1 MADRPTEDPTD
12 WAFWRWFM
20 ESTGRCAAGKAAGVW
35 ALQVLERHFGQQW
48 LARACQREGNPPHVV
63 SMSPA
68 HTMAFAEL
76 LELAVALELAQ
87 GVTGAAKVRK
97 ALATDRD
104 EARLHATL
112 QLELAMLARHI
123 GADVE
128 LEPRLSRL
136 HPPVDA
142 RIAARGV
149 EIPVEARVVLMDES
163 TRAGRDLSDQI
174 SHGML
179 NITFCRDVHFSGSI
193 ADAVGAADV
202 VDLLEAM
209 DAAAAL
215 AADRLEPMRVAH
227 PLANLTVIPGSQSA
241 DGITFTIPAG
251 VGQGIYRVLRTM
263 QDKATQAARSGATWL
278 RMDLYDGTFQM
289 TPWSFQPLAEKTAK
303 MAQLVASTIG
313 PDGPLRGVVITSG
326 RASALHAS
334 PTLSTRMGATYGLRR
349 NLFPLRGRETIVIPL
364 VETAEEES
372 ALWVRL
378 YDRED
383 TWFDGALGEVGLGP
397 FTSLIAADRTETSVN
412 IVTT

>member
-163 TRAGRDLSDQI
+163 TRAGRDL
-174 SHGML
+174 
-179 NITFCRDVHFSGSI
+179 
-193 ADAVGAADV
+193 
-202 VDLLEAM
+202 
-209 DAAAAL
+209 
-215 AADRLEPMRVAH
+215 
-227 PLANLTVIPGSQSA
+227 
-241 DGITFTIPAG
+241 
-251 VGQGIYRVLRTM
+251 
-263 QDKATQAARSGATWL
+263 
-278 RMDLYDGTFQM
+278 
-289 TPWSFQPLAEKTAK
+289 
-303 MAQLVASTIG
+303 
-313 PDGPLRGVVITSG
+313 
-326 RASALHAS
+326 
-334 PTLSTRMGATYGLRR
+334 
-349 NLFPLRGRETIVIPL
+349 
-364 VETAEEES
+364 
-372 ALWVRL
+372 
-378 YDRED
+378 
-383 TWFDGALGEVGLGP
+383 
-397 FTSLIAADRTETSVN
+397 
-412 IVTT
+412 

>member
-12 WAFWRWFM
+12 WVFWRWFM
-20 ESTGRCAAGKAAGVW
+20 ESTGRCAAGKTAGVW

-48 LARACQREGNPPHVV
+48 LTRACEREGNPPPVV
-63 SMSPA
+63 SMSPS

-112 QLELAMLARHI
+112 QLEMAMLARHI

-128 LEPRLSRL
+128 LEPRLSRQ

-142 RIAARGV
+142 RIAAGGV

-193 ADAVGAADV
+193 ADAVGVADV

-215 AADRLEPMRVAH
+215 AADRLEPMRVVH
-227 PLANLTVIPGSQSA
+227 PLANLTVIPGSQST

-278 RMDLYDGTFQM
+278 RMDLYDGTFQL
-289 TPWSFQPLAEKTAK
+289 TPWSQKPLADKAAA
-303 MAQLVASTIG
+303 MAQTVTSTLGQTG
-313 PDGPLRGVVITSG
+313 PFRGVVITSG

-334 PTLSTRMGATYGLRR
+334 PAQSTRMGDTYGLRR

-364 VETAEEES
+364 VEDAGDES
-372 ALWVRL
+372 ALWVGL
-378 YDRED
+378 YDDEESWLD
-383 TWFDGALGEVGLGP
+383 SALGEVGLES
-397 FTSLIAADRTETSVN
+397 FESLIAVDGGERPSTP
-412 IVTT
+412 